1 MCDWWKWAYR
11 YGPNKTE
18 TGPYATNWKTGHAY
32 AEDGSLP
39 KKWYSI
45 NGKNCSK
52 WDVDVVSTDKCKGLF
67 HYCNSTHCDEST
79 ASGHKTLKHD
89 REGTICYSDYRAP
102 DFVGYCSYEV
112 GPSHCARCV
121 EGACGKGACVQAS
134 LGFEL
139 GGAAGDKTPEEL
151 TADPIFTGG
160 LKRSIAEACDF
171 AALGL
176 SEDNIKDLVISY
188 GRRRLEVDDPDV
200 VAISVDEIAETVT
213 AAAEEAIDEGSFIT
227 ALDEAMTEVQA
238 ELVADGTITQAE
250 ADAAVAA
257 FVGSVVITETVVTI
271 LSTEAPTFWSD
282 TEENM
287 EPVIVSRRQ

>member
-1 MCDWWKWAYR
+1 MAVG
-11 YGPNKTE
+11 YGVGK
-18 TGPYATNWKTGHAY
+18 G
-32 AEDGSLP
+32 DGS
-39 KKWYSI
+39 
-45 NGKNCSK
+45 
-52 WDVDVVSTDKCKGLF
+52 VVGTDKCKGLF
-67 HYCNSTHCDEST
+67 HYCNATHCDEST

-151 TADPIFTGG
+151 TADPVFTGG

-171 AALGL
+171 AVLGL
-176 SEDNIKDLVISY
+176 SEDNIQDLVISY
-188 GRRRLEVDDPDV
+188 GRRRLEVDEAGGAVEQRRLQTAFSVTYTIVYDPDV
-200 VAISVDEIAETVT
+200 VAISVDTIAQTVT

-287 EPVIVSRRQ
+287 EPVIVSRRQGGVAVSDLPACGCDDDTTA